1 MARSLR
7 AIMRAGGTFK
17 AMGALMALLSVFA
30 VCVFAGAEMALA
42 NTNRAT
48 DYLADTSTADAYETI
63 LGTTDEN
70 GKEVNSTRY
79 AGRVWT
85 DKSVTADNTVSFT
98 GTGDSGAD
106 EKTFTFNKQN
116 GDFLVTYSAM
126 ATSQQITKLPKIPVD
141 VVFVLDF
148 SASMTWATNG
158 VVVGETDGSDSRIKA
173 MVDALNETIHALSE
187 DNPQN
192 RIAIVTFNRVGHT
205 MLNLTSLEE
214 SNLTNVRDKDNDGI
228 PEYVSM
234 ERFWLTFNSAYIEEV
249 LPSEM
254 QGWYESGDEV
264 PDEWAVGGYDNG
276 HASIACNINGGNT
289 LDTDSKTNIQ
299 SGLFKGM
306 SILADANDTTF
317 DSTEYD
323 GMYTRIPNVVLM
335 SDGAPTTIS
344 LGEDG
349 GRSGI
354 GSWWQSLE
362 EQEGES
368 AGWGDNYEAQSANGF
383 MAMLTAEY
391 MKNKI
396 ASNYQSNAEN
406 ADALN
411 IDELETSMY
420 TIGFS
425 ITNQNKSMVALA
437 NLVLNPSDNWDE
449 NKIHNWS
456 QGNEPPTVDGN
467 PAPDDERGLGKVV
480 DIIDEWENYVGGSGA
495 NLGYTPGGR
504 NDRNHPV
511 DITVNHP
518 DWGEAGQLD
527 DLATTPP
534 SYVDEYYPADSSEQL
549 QEAFQQITS
558 AITDS
563 PRVPTAV
570 SGGNL
575 AADGYITYT
584 DPIGKYMEVKGISGL
599 LFGNTQFYVQGTVL
613 GQDKEGNQT
622 IRYYL
627 DSNGEDEGGETT
639 VDSGLYSNQSID
651 NIEII
656 VTTANDGQQTL
667 TVRIPASLIPL
678 HINYVTVLH
687 DNRTVDSN
695 TDNNVYPLRLVYEVG
710 VADGVVDEASGD
722 LKVGSGT
729 YSNGVFDG
737 VSPEDA
743 PNGAITLYSN
753 KYSGKKQGEGED
765 ASTVGDATVSFRPA
779 ADNPFY
785 FIQEET
791 PIYTSEN
798 GNRAKNFSQNETYWF
813 PVTYYEGTGEDGVKT
828 IWISRSGSLLDS
840 WVDND
845 EEGLYIKPG
854 SPRLGNLLDV
864 VDSVTTDYEN
874 LTNTADHPYYPTFSG
889 DPKTGEF
896 IVYLGNNGSLTL
908 NSAPDV
914 LPALRVT
921 KKDADDESKPLKDAG
936 FALYVDNNN
945 SGKFDEGDGPV
956 VADEE
961 DPTKADELMTVT
973 EGTVSFAPKD
983 YTFKLGMTYFLVET
997 KAPNGYQ
1004 LMDGAVKIVFS
1015 KNDGTDERH
1024 PSDKHPFMATITFP
1038 GAKSSETVYSSA
1050 ATGPEGSADYQ
1061 VATVGLTV
1069 SDKAIP
1075 SLPATGSNGRTALA
1089 ATGVAAVTLGAY
1101 ALWSRRRA
1109 FDQ

>member
-85 DKSVTADNTVSFT
+85 DKSVTADDTVSFA

-158 VVVGETDGSDSRIKA
+158 VVVGNPNGSDSRIKA
-173 MVDALNETIHALSE
+173 MVDALNETIHALRE

-205 MLNLTSLEE
+205 MLELTSLEDN
-214 SNLTNVRDKDNDGI
+214 NLGNVSDENQDGI
-228 PEYVSM
+228 FEYVSM
-234 ERFWLTFNSAYIEEV
+234 EDFWLTFNDAYIKEEIPGD
-249 LPSEM
+249 L
-254 QGWYESGDEV
+254 QDDFESGERV
-264 PDEWAVGGYDNG
+264 PEDYEKGGYDNG
-276 HASIACNINGGNT
+276 HASVACNISGGLT
-289 LDTDSKTNIQ
+289 LNTDSKTNIQ
-299 SGLFKGM
+299 SGLFEGM

-317 DSTEYD
+317 DSSEYS
-323 GMYTRIPNVVLM
+323 GTYTRIPNVVLM

-344 LGEDG
+344 LGADG
-349 GRSGI
+349 NQNRI
-354 GSWWQSLE
+354 GAWWQSLA
-362 EQEGES
+362 EQNGES

-467 PAPDDERGLGKVV
+467 PAPDDKRGLGKVV
-480 DIIDEWENYVGGSGA
+480 AIIDEWRNYVGGNNA
-495 NLGYTPGGR
+495 NLGYTPER
-504 NDRNHPV
+504 DDRNNPV
-511 DITVNHP
+511 EITVNHP
-518 DWGEAGQLD
+518 SQGEAEQLD

-599 LFGNTQFYVQGTVL
+599 LFGNTQFYVQDTVS
-613 GQDKEGNQT
+613 GRDKEGNQT

-651 NIEII
+651 SIEII

-678 HINYVTVLH
+678 HINYVTVC
-687 DNRTVDSN
+687 
-695 TDNNVYPLRLVYEVG
+695 
-710 VADGVVDEASGD
+710 
-722 LKVGSGT
+722 
-729 YSNGVFDG
+729 
-737 VSPEDA
+737 
-743 PNGAITLYSN
+743 
-753 KYSGKKQGEGED
+753 
-765 ASTVGDATVSFRPA
+765 
-779 ADNPFY
+779 
-785 FIQEET
+785 
-791 PIYTSEN
+791 
-798 GNRAKNFSQNETYWF
+798 
-813 PVTYYEGTGEDGVKT
+813 
-828 IWISRSGSLLDS
+828 
-840 WVDND
+840 
-845 EEGLYIKPG
+845 
-854 SPRLGNLLDV
+854 
-864 VDSVTTDYEN
+864 
-874 LTNTADHPYYPTFSG
+874 
-889 DPKTGEF
+889 
-896 IVYLGNNGSLTL
+896 
-908 NSAPDV
+908 
-914 LPALRVT
+914 
-921 KKDADDESKPLKDAG
+921 
-936 FALYVDNNN
+936 
-945 SGKFDEGDGPV
+945 
-956 VADEE
+956 
-961 DPTKADELMTVT
+961 
-973 EGTVSFAPKD
+973 
-983 YTFKLGMTYFLVET
+983 
-997 KAPNGYQ
+997 
-1004 LMDGAVKIVFS
+1004 
-1015 KNDGTDERH
+1015 
-1024 PSDKHPFMATITFP
+1024 TITGRWIATRTTTSTP
-1038 GAKSSETVYSSA
+1038 CVWYTRSASQTVLLMKRAET
-1050 ATGPEGSADYQ
+1050 
-1061 VATVGLTV
+1061 
-1069 SDKAIP
+1069 
-1075 SLPATGSNGRTALA
+1075 
-1089 ATGVAAVTLGAY
+1089 
-1101 ALWSRRRA
+1101 
-1109 FDQ
+1109 

>member
-1 MARSLR
+1 MIPPNLQD
-7 AIMRAGGTFK
+7 
-17 AMGALMALLSVFA
+17 
-30 VCVFAGAEMALA
+30 
-42 NTNRAT
+42 
-48 DYLADTSTADAYETI
+48 DY
-63 LGTTDEN
+63 
-70 GKEVNSTRY
+70 K
-79 AGRVWT
+79 
-85 DKSVTADNTVSFT
+85 
-98 GTGDSGAD
+98 
-106 EKTFTFNKQN
+106 
-116 GDFLVTYSAM
+116 
-126 ATSQQITKLPKIPVD
+126 
-141 VVFVLDF
+141 
-148 SASMTWATNG
+148 
-158 VVVGETDGSDSRIKA
+158 
-173 MVDALNETIHALSE
+173 
-187 DNPQN
+187 
-192 RIAIVTFNRVGHT
+192 
-205 MLNLTSLEE
+205 
-214 SNLTNVRDKDNDGI
+214 
-228 PEYVSM
+228 
-234 ERFWLTFNSAYIEEV
+234 
-249 LPSEM
+249 
-254 QGWYESGDEV
+254 SGDRV
-264 PDEWAVGGYDNG
+264 PEGFKQGGYDNG
-276 HASIACNINGGNT
+276 HASVACNISGGHT
-289 LDTDSKTNIQ
+289 LNTDSKTNIQ
-299 SGLFKGM
+299 SGLFEGM
-306 SILADANDTTF
+306 SILANANDTTF
-317 DSTEYD
+317 PSTEYG

-396 ASNYQSNAEN
+396 ASNYQSSAEN

-437 NLVLNPSDNWDE
+437 NLVLNPSDNWDKS
-449 NKIHNWS
+449 KIHNWS
-456 QGNEPPTVDGN
+456 QGNEAPTVDGS
-467 PAPDDERGLGKVV
+467 PAPNDERGLGKVV
-480 DIIDEWENYVGGSGA
+480 DIIDEWENYVGGSSA
-495 NLGYTPGGR
+495 SLGYTPDGR
-504 NDRNHPV
+504 DNRDTPIN
-511 DITVNHP
+511 ITVNHP
-518 DWGEAGQLD
+518 SSGEAGQLD

-599 LFGNTQFYVQGTVL
+599 LFGNTQFYVQETVP

-627 DSNGEDEGGETT
+627 DSNGVDEGGETT

-667 TVRIPASLIPL
+667 TVRIPAALIPL

-687 DNRTVDSN
+687 DNKTVDSN
-695 TDNNVYPLRLVYEVG
+695 TNNNVYPLRLVYEVG
-710 VADGVVDEASGD
+710 VADGVVDEESGD
-722 LKVGSGT
+722 LKVGSGA
-729 YSNGVFDG
+729 YSGGVFDG
-737 VSPEDA
+737 VSETDA
-743 PNGAITLYSN
+743 AGGTITLYSN
-753 KYSGKKQGEGED
+753 RYSGDTQGEGGD
-765 ASTVGDATVSFRPA
+765 ALTVGDATVSFRPA

-785 FIQEET
+785 FIQEAT
-791 PIYTSEN
+791 PLYTSEN
-798 GNRAKNFSQNETYWF
+798 GNRAESFSLNETYWF
-813 PVTYYEGTGEDGVKT
+813 PVTYYEGIGKEAVKT
-828 IWISRSGSLLDS
+828 IWISRSGSLLND

-845 EEGLYIKPG
+845 EEGFYIKPG

-864 VDSVTTDYEN
+864 VGSVTTDYEN

-914 LPALRVT
+914 LPALQVT
-921 KKDADDESKPLKDAG
+921 KDDADDTSKKLEGAG
-936 FALYVDNNN
+936 FALYEDTNENEQ
-945 SGKFDEGDGPV
+945 FDEGVDKPMVPEADGG
-956 VADEE
+956 AAE
-961 DPTKADELMTVT
+961 VT
-973 EGTVSFAPKD
+973 TGQDGIALFAPKT
-983 YTFKLGMTYFLVET
+983 YEFKIGTTYFLVET

-1015 KNDGTDERH
+1015 ENTG
-1024 PSDKHPFMATITFP
+1024 SDKDDRPFMATITFP
-1038 GAKSSETVYSSA
+1038 GAESSEPVYSSV

-1089 ATGVAAVTLGAY
+1089 ATGIAAVTLGAY

>member
-7 AIMRAGGTFK
+7 AIKRAGGTFK
-17 AMGALMALLSVFA
+17 AMGALMALLSVLA

-70 GKEVNSTRY
+70 GDEVNSTRY

-85 DKSVTADNTVSFT
+85 DKSVTADDTVSFA

-158 VVVGETDGSDSRIKA
+158 VVVGDPDGSDSRIKA
-173 MVDALNETIHALSE
+173 MVDALNETIHALRE

-205 MLNLTSLEE
+205 MLELTSLEDN
-214 SNLTNVRDKDNDGI
+214 NLRNVSDENQDGI
-228 PEYVSM
+228 FEYVSM
-234 ERFWLTFNSAYIEEV
+234 EDFWLTFNDAYIKEEI
-249 LPSEM
+249 PGDQ
-254 QGWYESGDEV
+254 QGDFESGERVPEV
-264 PDEWAVGGYDNG
+264 FEKGGYDNG
-276 HASIACNINGGNT
+276 HASVACNISGGLT
-289 LDTDSKTNIQ
+289 LNTDSKTNIQ
-299 SGLFKGM
+299 SGLFEGM

-317 DSTEYD
+317 GSSEY
-323 GMYTRIPNVVLM
+323 GGTYTRIPNVVLM

-344 LGEDG
+344 LGAG
-349 GRSGI
+349 GGQNKI
-354 GSWWQSLE
+354 GEWWQSLA
-362 EQEGES
+362 EQNGES

-396 ASNYQSNAEN
+396 ASNYQSNAQ
-406 ADALN
+406 AAGVLN

-437 NLVLNPSDNWDE
+437 NLVLNPSENWDT
-449 NKIHNWS
+449 NKIRNWS
-456 QGNEPPTVDGN
+456 QGNQTPTFDGD
-467 PAPDDERGLGKVV
+467 PAPSDERGLSKVIN
-480 DIIDEWENYVGGSGA
+480 IIEEWNKYVNDEDAV
-495 NLGYTPGGR
+495 LGYTREGRGDR
-504 NDRNHPV
+504 NDPIE
-511 DITVNHP
+511 ITVSHP
-518 DWGEAGQLD
+518 TGTVAGGLD
-527 DLATTPP
+527 GLATTPP

-599 LFGNTQFYVQGTVL
+599 LFGNTQFYVQGTVPR
-613 GQDKEGNQT
+613 QDKEGNQT

-651 NIEII
+651 NIEIV
-656 VTTANDGQQTL
+656 VTTTNDGQQTL

-678 HINYVTVLH
+678 HINYVTILH
-687 DNRTVDSN
+687 DNETVETN

-710 VADGVVDEASGD
+710 VADGVVDEESGD
-722 LKVGSGT
+722 LKVGSGA
-729 YSNGVFDG
+729 YSGGVFDG
-737 VSPEDA
+737 VSETDA
-743 PNGAITLYSN
+743 TGGTITLYSN
-753 KYSGKKQGEGED
+753 KYSGATQGEGGD
-765 ASTVGDATVSFRPA
+765 ALTVGDATVSFRPA

-785 FIQEET
+785 FIQEAT
-791 PIYTSEN
+791 PLYTSEN
-798 GNRAKNFSQNETYWF
+798 GNRADRFSLDETYWF
-813 PVTYYEGTGEDGVKT
+813 PVTYYEGIGEDAVKT
-828 IWISRSGSLLDS
+828 IWISRSGSLLDD

-921 KKDADDESKPLKDAG
+921 KNDADDESKPLKDAG

-997 KAPNGYQ
+997 QAPDGYQ
-1004 LMDGAVKIVFS
+1004 LMDGAVKIVF
-1015 KNDGTDERH
+1015 KENNGADQRYPEETY
-1024 PSDKHPFMATITFP
+1024 PFMADITFP
-1038 GAKSSETVYSSA
+1038 GAESPETVYSGA
-1050 ATGPEGSADYQ
+1050 ATGPEGGADYQ
-1061 VATVGLTV
+1061 VATVKLTV

-1075 SLPATGSNGRTALA
+1075 SLPATGSNGRTILA
-1089 ATGVAAVTLGAY
+1089 ATGIAAVTLGAY

>member
-7 AIMRAGGTFK
+7 AIKRAGGTFK

-48 DYLADTSTADAYETI
+48 DYLADTSTADVYETI

-70 GKEVNSTRY
+70 GDEVNSTRY

-85 DKSVTADNTVSFT
+85 DKSVTADDTVSFA

-158 VVVGETDGSDSRIKA
+158 VVVGNPDGSDSRIKA
-173 MVDALNETIHALSE
+173 MVDALNETIHALRE

-205 MLNLTSLEE
+205 MLNLTSLEDR
-214 SNLTNVRDKDNDGI
+214 NLTNVRDKDNDGI
-228 PEYVSM
+228 YEYVSM

-249 LPSEM
+249 LPSDM

-264 PDEWAVGGYDNG
+264 PDRWAVGGYDNG
-276 HASIACNINGGNT
+276 HASIACNISGGNT

-317 DSTEYD
+317 DSTEYS

-344 LGEDG
+344 LGEDSG
-349 GRSGI
+349 GSGI

-449 NKIHNWS
+449 NKIRNWS
-456 QGNEPPTVDGN
+456 QGNETPTVDGN
-467 PAPDDERGLGKVV
+467 PAPDDKRGLEKVV
-480 DIIDEWENYVGGSGA
+480 AIIDEWRNYVGGNNA
-495 NLGYTPGGR
+495 NLGYTPDGR
-504 NDRNHPV
+504 DDRNNPV
-511 DITVNHP
+511 EITVNHP
-518 DWGEAGQLD
+518 SGGEAEQLD
-527 DLATTPP
+527 KLATTPP

-584 DPIGKYMEVKGISGL
+584 DPIGEYMEVKGISGL
-599 LFGNTQFYVQGTVL
+599 LFGNTQFYVRATEPGVDEQGNPT
-613 GQDKEGNQT
+613 T
-622 IRYYL
+622 RYFF
-627 DSNGEDEGGETT
+627 DSNGTAEDGETT

-651 NIEII
+651 NIEIV
-656 VTTANDGQQTL
+656 VTTINDGQQTL

-678 HINYVTVLH
+678 HINYVTILH
-687 DNRTVDSN
+687 DNETVETN

-710 VADGVVDEASGD
+710 VSDGVIDEASGD

-753 KYSGKKQGEGED
+753 KYSGKTQGEGED

-798 GNRAKNFSQNETYWF
+798 GNRAENFSQNETYWF

-828 IWISRSGSLLDS
+828 IWISRSGSLLDG
-840 WVDND
+840 WVGHDG
-845 EEGLYIKPG
+845 EGYYIMPG

-864 VDSVTTDYEN
+864 VSSVSDDYQN
-874 LTNTADHPYYPTFSG
+874 QTNTAAHPYYPTFSG
-889 DPKTGEF
+889 DPQTGEF

>member
-85 DKSVTADNTVSFT
+85 DKSVTADDTVSFA

-158 VVVGETDGSDSRIKA
+158 VVVGNPNGSDSRIKA
-173 MVDALNETIHALSE
+173 MVDALNETIHALRE

-205 MLNLTSLEE
+205 MLELTSLEDN
-214 SNLTNVRDKDNDGI
+214 NLGNVSDENQDGI
-228 PEYVSM
+228 FEYVSM
-234 ERFWLTFNSAYIEEV
+234 EDFWLTFNDAYIKEEIPGD
-249 LPSEM
+249 L
-254 QGWYESGDEV
+254 QDDFESGERV
-264 PDEWAVGGYDNG
+264 PEDYEKGGYDNG
-276 HASIACNINGGNT
+276 HASVACNISGGLT
-289 LDTDSKTNIQ
+289 LNTDSKTNIQ
-299 SGLFKGM
+299 SGLFEGM
-306 SILADANDTTF
+306 SILADASDTTF
-317 DSTEYD
+317 DSSEYD
-323 GMYTRIPNVVLM
+323 GTYTRIPNVVLM

-344 LGEDG
+344 LGADG
-349 GRSGI
+349 NQNRI
-354 GSWWQSLE
+354 GAWWQSLA
-362 EQEGES
+362 EQNGES

-467 PAPDDERGLGKVV
+467 PAPDDKRGLGKVV
-480 DIIDEWENYVGGSGA
+480 AIIDEWRKYVGGNNA
-495 NLGYTPGGR
+495 NLGYTPER
-504 NDRNHPV
+504 DDRNNPV
-511 DITVNHP
+511 EITVNHP
-518 DWGEAGQLD
+518 SQGEAEQLD

-599 LFGNTQFYVQGTVL
+599 LFGNTQFYVQDTVSE
-613 GQDKEGNQT
+613 QDKEGNQK

-651 NIEII
+651 SIEII

-710 VADGVVDEASGD
+710 VADGVVDEESGD
-722 LKVGSGT
+722 LKVGSGA
-729 YSNGVFDG
+729 YSGGVFDG
-737 VSPEDA
+737 VSETDA
-743 PNGAITLYSN
+743 TGGTITLYSN
-753 KYSGKKQGEGED
+753 KYSRVAQGEGGD
-765 ASTVGDATVSFRPA
+765 ALTVGDATVSFRPA

-785 FIQEET
+785 FIQEAT
-791 PIYTSEN
+791 PLYTSEN
-798 GNRAKNFSQNETYWF
+798 GNRAESFSLEETYWF
-813 PVTYYEGTGEDGVKT
+813 PVTYYEGIGEDAVKT

-845 EEGLYIKPG
+845 KEGLYIKPG

-983 YTFKLGMTYFLVET
+983 YTFKLGTTYFLVET
-997 KAPNGYQ
+997 QAPDGYQ
-1004 LMDGAVKIVFS
+1004 LMDGAVKIVF
-1015 KNDGTDERH
+1015 KENNGADQRYPEETY
-1024 PSDKHPFMATITFP
+1024 PFMADITFP
-1038 GAKSSETVYSSA
+1038 GAESPETVYSSA
-1050 ATGPEGSADYQ
+1050 AKGPEGGAGYQ
-1061 VATVGLTV
+1061 VATVDLTV